1 MVEWGSY
8 TEPPNFQNLTV
19 WGIVTLVIMAILGLD
34 SIYGASW
41 AIKFDDTLYSILIL
55 VGSGFGIAGLVL
67 VILSLVL
74 KISHYMTVGIFC
86 FLISCIVSTIYLV
99 FCILRGDFEN
109 QSASAI
115 LHLILDICLCILF
128 FLQNKGFTPSS
139 PA

>member
-1 MVEWGSY
+1 MVECGSY
-8 TEPPNFQNLTV
+8 SEPPNFQNLTV

-34 SIYGASW
+34 SIYGALW

-67 VILSLVL
+67 VILSLVQ
-74 KISHYMTVGIFC
+74 KNPHYMTVGIFC
-86 FLISCIVSTIYLV
+86 FLISCIIHAVYLV
-99 FCILRGDFEN
+99 FCILNGDFKN
-109 QSASAI
+109 NSASAI
-115 LHLILDICLCILF
+115 LHLALDIGLCILF